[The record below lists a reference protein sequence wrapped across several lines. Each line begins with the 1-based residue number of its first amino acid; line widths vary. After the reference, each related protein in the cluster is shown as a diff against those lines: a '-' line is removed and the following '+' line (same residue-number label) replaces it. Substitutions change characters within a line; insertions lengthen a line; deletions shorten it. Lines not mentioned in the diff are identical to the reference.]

1 MAARGLRR
9 AQPGS
14 CGARAA
20 RAVMDHGHGAWLRR
34 HMGGGGEARPRKSP
48 APAPGA
54 AIAAAAAPVPQVE
67 ERPPPAAAAAP
78 AERKPEHGA
87 SREPERAASALA
99 KATEVRSLRKPKPLA
114 RSPRR
119 FQRPTLSAQLAKIG
133 RQAEQVTA
141 ALSAS
146 FELAR
151 HDDAL
156 LSAPAKA
163 FVVGKL
169 QAKLPAT
176 VHFLRDRCE
185 YEFAHP
191 FEPTVIHM
199 VMYFGD
205 FVDPVV
211 SPRALC
217 FRVSG
222 DLMHYGRDY
231 DPRNS
236 AHVVRIDLHSE
247 HDAKQIADFL
257 APRCAGLRIAR

>member
-1 MAARGLRR
+1 MH
-9 AQPGS
+9 
-14 CGARAA
+14 
-20 RAVMDHGHGAWLRR
+20 HGHGAWLRR
-34 HMGGGGEARPRKSP
+34 HMGGGGDARPRP
-48 APAPGA
+48 APARA
-54 AIAAAAAPVPQVE
+54 AAAAAAAAPVPQVE
-67 ERPPPAAAAAP
+67 KRPPPAAAAAP
-78 AERKPEHGA
+78 AEREPERGA

-99 KATEVRSLRKPKPLA
+99 KATEVRSLRKPRPLA
-114 RSPRR
+114 RSPRC

-169 QAKLPAT
+169 QAKLPAI
-176 VHFLRDRCE
+176 VYFLGDRCE
-185 YEFAHP
+185 YAFTHP

-217 FRVSG
+217 FRVPG

-247 HDAKQIADFL
+247 HDANKIADFL
-257 APRCAGLRIAR
+257 APRCADLRISR